1 MFAEWHCGSAASAK
15 AKALWLLAGD
25 QLGNA
30 ADASNPAEES
40 EASEVPATQAADSDG
55 LRVFMPVSVTR
66 PRPRPLVILQPE
78 KAIVSGVSL
87 KNRTAVPRM
96 THAVKG
102 GGWKRRG
109 ASRVAHPSSPSLSRS
124 WPRHQARL
132 VRTPLRHMS
141 EHRESPALREP
152 VSAISLTLKSFA
164 SKSRRSA
171 GTTSPVP
178 RTTCLLQCNFEETAR
193 CFRLAKGRC
202 RLRRRL
208 GQVPALP
215 SRRARPQARLSRAAC
230 PSIGTVCRHC
240 MGLALHP
247 GHMHGLQLS
256 GVDVGLRHLGQPR
269 FKVAAVRPA
278 PCLDLPPFA
287 ISRSC
292 DQVTPPGHRLP
303 CALSKQQ
310 CRR

>member
-1 MFAEWHCGSAASAK
+1 M
-15 AKALWLLAGD
+15 ALWLLAGD

-40 EASEVPATQAADSDG
+40 EASAVPATQAADSDG

-66 PRPRPLVILQPE
+66 PRPRPLVMLQPE
-78 KAIVSGVSL
+78 KAMVSGVSL
-87 KNRTAVPRM
+87 KDRTAVPRM
-96 THAVKG
+96 THAEKG

-132 VRTPLRHMS
+132 ARTSLRHMS
-141 EHRESPALREP
+141 EHRKSPALREP

-178 RTTCLLQCNFEETAR
+178 RTTCLLRCNFEATAR
-193 CFRLAKGRC
+193 CFRLANGRC

-230 PSIGTVCRHC
+230 PSIGTACT
-240 MGLALHP
+240 ALH
-247 GHMHGLQLS
+247 GFGTS
-256 GVDVGLRHLGQPR
+256 
-269 FKVAAVRPA
+269 
-278 PCLDLPPFA
+278 
-287 ISRSC
+287 SRS
-292 DQVTPPGHRLP
+292 HARLATERRRCWLASSWTTSIQGRCCQTCP
-303 CALSKQQ
+303 VPRSAPVRDFSLVRSSDASRASPALCSVQAAMPALM
-310 CRR
+310 RTMMP